1 MPHFRDKEARGQ
13 HNEITVIEDVNLVTI
28 DAEGNKRAGFAKID
42 EYTFRAHPAI
52 MDALLEDAERLW
64 TLEEVLQDIDPST
77 QTEEVD

>member
-13 HNEITVIEDVNLVTI
+13 HNEITVIEDANLVTI
-28 DAEGNKRAGFAKID
+28 DEEGNKRAGFAKID